1 MTAGSRER
9 SRLVAHAWPGLRSAG
24 LGPRS
29 CLCGKMPLL
38 ARGPPQLEDPPGS
51 GNRYQESPEDGREEQ
66 RDAQLQMSVSA
77 EVANLNTLAVL
88 QDENEQQK

>member
-1 MTAGSRER
+1 
-9 SRLVAHAWPGLRSAG
+9 
-24 LGPRS
+24 
-29 CLCGKMPLL
+29 MPLL